1 MFQALRLSRSFL
13 HLLLLSLITITS
25 IGYAHAE
32 QKLQVGHFDI
42 HYMALSSTFI
52 TPQIAKTYGIERS
65 GYNGLVNITVLNTN
79 LEGNPAIPVE
89 ISGIANNL
97 IDARITLDFKE
108 IREGNSIYY
117 IAEVPY
123 RDDQE
128 VNFTIAIKHG
138 NQLNTSLNFK
148 QKFYVD

>member
-1 MFQALRLSRSFL
+1 MFQSFRLSRS
-13 HLLLLSLITITS
+13 LLQLLCLCIITLS
-25 IGYAHAE
+25 IVGNAHAE
-32 QKLQVGHFDI
+32 QKQRVGNFDI

-52 TPQIAKTYGIERS
+52 TPEIAKSYGIERS
-65 GYNGLVNITVLNTN
+65 RYTGLVNIAVLNTN
-79 LEGNPAIPVE
+79 QEGHPAVPVE

-97 IDARITLDFKE
+97 IDARMTLDFKE
-108 IREGNSIYY
+108 IREGKSIYY

-138 NQLNTSLNFK
+138 NQLNTSLKFK

>member
-1 MFQALRLSRSFL
+1 MFQPLRLCRPL
-13 HLLLLSLITITS
+13 LQILLLSLITMTS
-25 IGYAHAE
+25 IGYAQAE
-32 QKLQVGHFDI
+32 QKQQVGNFDI

-52 TPQIAKTYGIERS
+52 TPEIAKTYGIERS
-65 GYNGLVNITVLNTN
+65 SYNGLVNITVLNTN
-79 LEGNPAIPVE
+79 LEGHPAVPVE

-97 IDARITLDFKE
+97 IDARVTLDFKE
-108 IREGNSIYY
+108 IREGKSIYY

-123 RDDQE
+123 RDDQD

-138 NQLNTSLNFK
+138 NQLNTSLKFK